1 MSDRHISGSTRV
13 AAVIGS
19 PVRHSLSPTLHNAAF
34 SAGGLD
40 WRFVAFD
47 VAAGR
52 AMAAVAAMQLL
63 GIGGLA
69 VTMPHKAD
77 VATAVDELD
86 PAAAALASVNTV
98 VLRADGSTF
107 GASTDGDGF
116 VNALASDGFEVDG
129 KRVVLLG
136 AGAAARSI
144 VDALGRAGAATISIV
159 NRTTATAAA
168 AARLSAGAHVGSLAD
183 VETADLV
190 VNTTPVGMAGQP
202 NSASLPLPESLLRP
216 DLAVADIVY
225 HPLSTPLLLAARAV
239 GAPTFD
245 GLGMLIHQ
253 AALQQQLWTGVTP
266 DVRVLREAAMVEL
279 GTR

>member
-1 MSDRHISGSTRV
+1 MSDSDISGNTRV

-19 PVRHSLSPTLHNAAF
+19 PVRHSLSPALHNAAF
-34 SAGGLD
+34 AASGLD
-40 WRFVAFD
+40 WRFVAFE

-52 AMAAVAAMQLL
+52 AQAAVAAMQLL

-77 VATAVDELD
+77 VAAVVDELD
-86 PAAAALASVNTV
+86 PAAVALASVNTV
-98 VLRADGSTF
+98 VLRPDGSTF

-116 VNALASDGFEVDG
+116 VNALAAEDFAVAG

-144 VDALGRAGAATISIV
+144 IDALGRAGATAISIL
-159 NRTTATAAA
+159 NRTAETAAE
-168 AARLSAGAHVGSLAD
+168 AARLAAVAHVGALTD
-183 VETADLV
+183 VEEADLL
-190 VNTTPVGMAGQP
+190 VNTTPMGMAGQSE
-202 NSASLPLPESLLRP
+202 SASLPLPASLLRT

-225 HPLSTPLLLAARAV
+225 HPLDTPLLQAARAV
-239 GAPTFD
+239 GAHAFD

-253 AALQQQLWTGVTP
+253 AALQQHMWTGVTP

-279 GTR
+279 RDR